1 MTYCFEKK
9 GVLENIGDLNSVI
22 PIINTEKYEE
32 LKNKGLIQEGML
44 PKLHN
49 CYQALSKG
57 VKEIRIG
64 SFNILSDNKH
74 TKIVL

>member
-1 MTYCFEKK
+1 
-9 GVLENIGDLNSVI
+9 
-22 PIINTEKYEE
+22 
-32 LKNKGLIQEGML
+32 ML